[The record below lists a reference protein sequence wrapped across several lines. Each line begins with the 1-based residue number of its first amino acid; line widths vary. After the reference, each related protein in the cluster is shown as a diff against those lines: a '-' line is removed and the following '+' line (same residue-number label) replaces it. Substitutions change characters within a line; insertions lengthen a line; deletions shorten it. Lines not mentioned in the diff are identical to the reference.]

1 MLEWIRG
8 SVWERVYGRKCMGGR
23 ECMGVE
29 KGVAKV

>member
-23 ECMGVE
+23 EC
-29 KGVAKV
+29 KGSVWSVRVV